1 MPGIREQLSITDGFS
16 QTFRAFQNAADSA
29 TQSADGLNSSID
41 DLGNN
46 EGIEKLIASIDRAS
60 ATLEEIANSQRKV
73 TDETKA
79 TATASAN
86 WLNTLKS
93 VAASLGAMKLA
104 KEFIE
109 EADAMSEMQAK
120 LNTINDGLQT
130 TDQLNKMIFASA
142 QRSRGSYQ
150 DTANL
155 VARLGMNAAE
165 AFSSNQEAITFAENL
180 NKAFKIAGASGQE
193 QASVILQLSQ
203 ALAGG
208 ALRGQ
213 EFNAVMSGAPNVI
226 REIAEYMG
234 VPVGEMR
241 DLAAEGKVTA
251 EIVKNALISATDD
264 INAQFEQMPQTWGSI
279 IQSGKNYL
287 IFGLQEA
294 FADWQALLNS
304 EQFQQVIDIL
314 LNAVIVFARTGAN
327 ILMGIGNA
335 ITWVSQNWSTL
346 KPIIMGAAAAMLVFK
361 ASSIG
366 AMLANVKGAIAS
378 AAAWAVSHS
387 WLVLIAAAVGGVVTM
402 AVKAGLKFEDVGR
415 FIGGVF
421 GALYAFVYNVF
432 ADLWNVVATFAEFFA
447 NVWSDPLGSVA
458 RMFVSLAD
466 VVLSTLEFIADAM
479 DWVFGSSMGDT
490 IRTWRNDMKNWA
502 IENFG
507 EGNVHVDRM
516 EKLDY
521 GDTAISFGQKGADIA
536 NGIENLVNEFT
547 GGFDALDQING
558 QLEGLT
564 DVVTDATG
572 PTGEVANVG
581 SVGEIKG
588 DVNLAEEDIKILR
601 DLAEMKYM
609 QKVELQTLAPNITVS
624 IEEAAAG
631 TLSAEDVASKIQTI
645 LIEQAAAHTATSH

>member
-16 QTFRAFQNAADSA
+16 QTFRAFQSAADSA

-41 DLGNN
+41 DFGNN
-46 EGIEKLIASIDRAS
+46 SSLDRFIAQLDDVTKVLADITSEQRQV
-60 ATLEEIANSQRKV
+60 TEEVKRTSESVGK
-73 TDETKA
+73 
-79 TATASAN
+79 
-86 WLNTLKS
+86 WLNGLKS
-93 VAASLGAMKLA
+93 VISSMGGMKLA

-120 LNTINDGLQT
+120 LNAINDGLQT

-226 REIAEYMG
+226 REIADYMG

-294 FADWQALLNS
+294 FADWQTLLNS
-304 EQFQQVIDIL
+304 EQFQQVMDTL
-314 LNAVIVFARTGAN
+314 LNGVIAFARAGASVIKGVANAVIWVRDHWATLAPVIYGAVT
-327 ILMGIGNA
+327 A
-335 ITWVSQNWSTL
+335 IALFKVTS
-346 KPIIMGAAAAMLVFK
+346 MAA
-361 ASSIG
+361 
-366 AMLANVKGAIAS
+366 AIAS
-378 AAAWAVSHS
+378 AASWAMSHW
-387 WLVLIAAAVGGVVTM
+387 WLFALAALLVQVASVAGKM
-402 AVKAGLKFEDVGR
+402 GLKFEDVGR

-432 ADLWNVVATFAEFFA
+432 ADIWNVVAIFVEFFA
-447 NVWSDPLGSVA
+447 NVWSDPLGSIA
-458 RMFVSLAD
+458 RMFVALAD
-466 VVLSTLEFIADAM
+466 VVLSTLEWIADAM
-479 DWVFGSSMGDT
+479 DWVFGTSKGDT
-490 IRTWRNDMKNWA
+490 IRSWREDMKNWA

-507 EGNVHVDRM
+507 EANVHVERM
-516 EKLDY
+516 EKMSYADS
-521 GDTAISFGQKGADIA
+521 AISFGQKGADIA
-536 NGIENLVNEFT
+536 KGIEGIVDSLT
-547 GGFDALDQING
+547 GEYSAVDEING
-558 QLEGLT
+558 QLAGLT
-564 DVVTDATG
+564 DSITDVTG

-581 SVGEIKG
+581 SVGEIKN

-631 TLSAEDVASKIQTI
+631 TLSAEDVASKIQGI
-645 LIEQAAAHTATSH
+645 LIEQAAAHTATAH